1 MGHFGT
7 TGHRVRGAVGFHQSI
22 QSQVPEIVFF
32 AVSFKDKLVSGLQ
45 IEMTQEELAD
55 ILGMSRVQITRELTA
70 LRAEGILATKRGRL
84 LITDLPKLAAL
95 CSAETV

>member
-1 MGHFGT
+1 MESMG
-7 TGHRVRGAVGFHQSI
+7 
-22 QSQVPEIVFF
+22 
-32 AVSFKDKLVSGLQ
+32 DKIKRLRESRK
-45 IEMTQEELAD
+45 MTQEELAD